1 MKKIKDIYL
10 KHPFIFTALL
20 CISISALIEFTV
32 GHNQFSNILLAISFI
47 IPFFYLLI
55 VMPFLFFKDK
65 RNFSKK
71 NWILIGWILLVLFL
85 GYPVFIAWMMLK
97 HDTVDSKRYA
107 TKTIHAQ
114 TVKYI
119 SAEAMGCTLGETT
132 MMNGNLTCSELNAT
146 NVIDAAAKTL
156 TADRNPYDIKNNAV
170 RISTSNTLKKD
181 IGYINL
187 SVAGSNVIVKSCHK
201 KPCSDENNRL
211 SKTIS
216 IEIK

>member
-1 MKKIKDIYL
+1 MKKNKNKSKSAAY
-10 KHPFIFTALL
+10 PLL
-20 CISISALIEFTV
+20 
-32 GHNQFSNILLAISFI
+32 Q
-47 IPFFYLLI
+47 
-55 VMPFLFFKDK
+55 
-65 RNFSKK
+65 
-71 NWILIGWILLVLFL
+71 
-85 GYPVFIAWMMLK
+85 VFIVIVICLIMSLSFVGNAVYIAM
-97 HDTVDSKRYA
+97 VSVNRISA

-132 MMNGNLTCSELNAT
+132 MMNGDLTCSELNAT
-146 NVIDAAAKTL
+146 NVVAAAAKTL
-156 TADRNPYDIKNNAV
+156 TDKNPYSTKNNAV